1 MKKKILLALVMV
13 IVLLGVGVGYAYFAT
28 DAFKSEKEMF
38 FSYILEDDMLEG
50 LEDEK
55 VTEYVQKQLTTP
67 FTNKG
72 EISLNVTG
80 DEVLEDE
87 TVAMLN
93 NSKIEV
99 EGKVDASKDLTEQTL
114 TVDLGQGFNIPVNLK
129 LDGKTIGVQSELLY
143 SKYIAVRNEN
153 LKALFKKFGM
163 EAEEI
168 PDEIEFSQE
177 QFTEEELKTLSDKYM
192 AILNDNLEEELF
204 SKEKQGKQT
213 IVTLKMSEQKFIDVV
228 VKILETARN
237 DELLLSKM
245 SGIYEKEELQT
256 EIDDMITELK
266 ETETSETNT
275 VEIKLYV
282 ENKDVKK
289 YEINVIEDEETVG
302 NIVLENTETQLD
314 MKMYEEGEL
323 VLQFNISKE
332 MNENDPTYTM
342 SMKVYDKID
351 GDMEARFKVRYKN
364 VSVLD
369 NVEENYEVKMLTQGV
384 DMTINLNNVTTFE
397 PELTIEG
404 LNEDNAVVLNDATEQ
419 ELQNLVLSIYQN
431 LGLM

>member
-384 DMTINLNNVTTFE
+384 DMTINLNNTTTFE